1 MIRVKSLPCSAALF
15 SSLLL
20 FVNLAFADATGQ
32 ATTTPRPITLDDMNT
47 VKWPG
52 EPRLSA
58 DGTRVAYEVDGQ
70 IYVVATSGGGEAR
83 AVTSA
88 GSSASDPFWSR
99 DGKWLYFLSDRADE
113 KSQLWKLPLTSFGEA
128 TQVTTFDGDVDD
140 LNLSPDESRLLLSF
154 EGPVARKSAG
164 ADALA
169 TPEVPKL
176 EPWVITRLHFKEDAE
191 DGYLTGDRSEH
202 LYIYDLE
209 SQALR
214 QITSGDYSESDP
226 AWSPDGRSIVFTSN
240 REAEPDESYKSDLWI
255 VAADNTDGGK
265 TVRRLTND
273 DWVKMAPEFSPDG
286 RTIAYITA
294 EDGVYGIQQVAVIA
308 ASGGTPRILTKAL
321 DRWVDELHFSADG
334 QWIYFSYEQ
343 LGGVDIGRVRVADG
357 KLETV
362 LAGAR
367 QINAFDVAA
376 NGVVAAQAQNMN
388 DGPEIYAVARGQARK
403 LTDMNGEFIRSVQL
417 GSKEKVEFASRD
429 GTKVEAFVTRPPGF
443 VAGRKYPTV
452 LSIHGGP
459 VGQTSYGYDFSN
471 QYLASQ
477 GYVIVEPNPRGST
490 GRGED
495 FIRAIY
501 RSWGI
506 TDYDDVIA
514 AIDHVIKLGYA
525 DPDRLAVTGYSY
537 GGYMTNVVI
546 TRTTRFKAAASGAG
560 HSLIYANYGHDI
572 YQKWYNWELGVPWE
586 NADKYER
593 LSPLTHAG
601 AVQTPTIFLGGRED
615 WNVPV
620 LNAELFYQSLKK
632 RGIDTE
638 LVVYPGTHHGGW
650 SDDFERDRLVRIQQ
664 WFDKYLQSKPSQA
677 TAP

>member
-1 MIRVKSLPCSAALF
+1 MIRTKGLPRSVALF
-15 SSLLL
+15 SSLFLI
-20 FVNLAFADATGQ
+20 VSLAVAKDAGQ
-32 ATTTPRPITLDDMNT
+32 TTTTPPRLVTLDDMNT

-52 EPRLSA
+52 APRLSA
-58 DGTRVAYEVDGQ
+58 DGKQVAYAVDGQ
-70 IYVVATSGGGEAR
+70 IYVVATAGGEPR

-88 GSSASDPFWSR
+88 GSSASDPSWSR
-99 DGKWLYFLSDRADE
+99 DGKWLYFLSDRADK

-128 TQVTTFDGDVDD
+128 TQVTTFDRDVDD
-140 LNLSPDESRLLLSF
+140 LNLSPDESSLLLSF
-154 EGPVARKSAG
+154 KGPVEKKSVSAE
-164 ADALA
+164 AQAA
-169 TPEVPKL
+169 PAVPKL

-191 DGYLTGDRSEH
+191 DGYLTGDRAEH
-202 LYIYDLE
+202 LYIYDMK

-214 QITSGDYSESDP
+214 QITSGDYSESEP

-255 VAADNTDGGK
+255 VAADTPDRGQ
-265 TVRRLTND
+265 TLRRLTND
-273 DWVKMAPEFSPDG
+273 DWVKMAPAFSPDG

-294 EDGVYGIQQVAVIA
+294 EDGVYGIQHVAVIA
-308 ASGGTPRILTKAL
+308 ASGGTPRILTKQL

-367 QINAFDVAA
+367 QINSFDVAA
-376 NGVVAAQAQNMN
+376 NAVVAAHVNNMN
-388 DGPEIYAVARGQARK
+388 DGPEIYAFTRGQARR
-403 LTDMNGEFIRSVQL
+403 LTDMNDTFLRSVQL
-417 GSKEKVEFASRD
+417 GSKEKVEFASTD
-429 GTKVEAFVTRPPGF
+429 GTKVEAFVTKPPGF
-443 VAGRKYPTV
+443 QAGRKYPTV

-459 VGQTSYGYDFSN
+459 VGQTAYGYDFGN
-471 QYLASQ
+471 QYLAAQ
-477 GYVIVEPNPRGST
+477 GYVIIEPNPRGST
-490 GRGED
+490 GRGQD

-501 RSWGI
+501 RTWGI

-514 AIDHVIKLGYA
+514 AIDHVVKLGYA

-650 SDDFERDRLVRIQQ
+650 SDDFERDRLVRIAQ
-664 WFDKYLQSKPSQA
+664 WFDKYLQGKPAQA
-677 TAP
+677 AAP